1 MRQLNFMK
9 FILPVSFFL
18 SAPFIIQAQSII
30 VNPRS
35 HLIMNGA
42 VYLVV
47 KNAALIN
54 NGRVSDDLGTVQ
66 FNGHKDTS
74 VSYLSGTQATTLYNL
89 TVSKTAFG
97 TTLKSAVAVRNVL
110 SAYGGILY
118 AQGNLTLK
126 SDSSLTADCCTVGT
140 T

>member
-1 MRQLNFMK
+1 MK
-9 FILPVSFFL
+9 FILSLGCVL
-18 SAPFIIQAQSII
+18 LMIVVAAAQSIK

-35 HLIMNGA
+35 SLVMRGS
-42 VYLVV
+42 VFLVV
-47 KNAALIN
+47 KNAAIIN
-54 NGRVSDDLGTVQ
+54 NGIISDSLGTIQ

>member
-1 MRQLNFMK
+1 MRGSVF
-9 FILPVSFFL
+9 
-18 SAPFIIQAQSII
+18 
-30 VNPRS
+30 
-35 HLIMNGA
+35 
-42 VYLVV
+42 LVV
-47 KNAALIN
+47 KNAAIIN
-54 NGRVSDDLGTVQ
+54 NGIISDSLGTIQ

-74 VSYLSGTQATTLYNL
+74 VSFLSATQATTLYNL

-126 SDSSLTADCCTVGT
+126 SNSSLTADCCTVGT

>member
-1 MRQLNFMK
+1 M
-9 FILPVSFFL
+9 IVV
-18 SAPFIIQAQSII
+18 AAAQSIT

-35 HLIMNGA
+35 SLVMRGS
-42 VYLVV
+42 VFLVV
-47 KNAALIN
+47 KNAAIIN
-54 NGRVSDDLGTVQ
+54 NGIISDSLGTIQ

-89 TVSKTAFG
+89 TVSKTALG

>member
-1 MRQLNFMK
+1 MK
-9 FILPVSFFL
+9 FILSLGCMLLMIVV
-18 SAPFIIQAQSII
+18 AAAQSIT

-35 HLIMNGA
+35 SLVMRGS
-42 VYLVV
+42 VFLVV
-47 KNAALIN
+47 KNAAIIN
-54 NGRVSDDLGTVQ
+54 NGIISDSLGTIQ